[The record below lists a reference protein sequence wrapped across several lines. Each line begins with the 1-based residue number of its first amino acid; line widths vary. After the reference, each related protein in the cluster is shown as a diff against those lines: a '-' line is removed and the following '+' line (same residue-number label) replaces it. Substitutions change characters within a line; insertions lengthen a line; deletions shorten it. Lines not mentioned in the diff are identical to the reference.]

1 MQPTIAELM
10 AALPEAPEH
19 EDDASQGELLHL
31 LTEKLSKRPVPV
43 SSLKRFSLLGSLQ
56 AKVAVAYFFYWLRSW
71 FGNKEDQKKQLS
83 ETHLRAAVQI
93 LDSMS
98 YLRGA
103 VMKIGQTLANFPD
116 LVPQELAET
125 LGTLHFEAPPMHY
138 SLIREQLHDEL
149 GGDPEDIFAEFDQQA
164 FAAASLG
171 QVHRARLKNG
181 EEVAVKIQYP
191 GIARTIR
198 ADFRNLEPLLLP
210 ARFTRDWDS
219 TRAQIDYVRRT
230 LERETDYEYEAR
242 TLEKARALFHEE
254 DGIVVPRVFSEH
266 STRRVLTM
274 ERLPGCHLKEFLKR
288 NPPQELR
295 DHFGEK
301 LMRAWFRLLY
311 AGRMC
316 YVDWHA
322 GNFLFMNDGKLGLL
336 DFGCLQEYTDEDWEL
351 MRIGDRGLTTGSRED
366 RLDFVKRWNSLG
378 DTDRGEDFWRLVDE
392 YTEWAFASRT
402 QEVYD
407 YGDAEQFLRGARLF
421 GEFMRK
427 RYTSGHPSSPE
438 IGRWEFSCR
447 GILLQL
453 RARVR
458 VQDIAEEEIVATGWP
473 RDYARSG

>member
-56 AKVAVAYFFYWLRSW
+56 AKVAVAYLFYWLRGW
-71 FGNKEDQKKQLS
+71 FGNKEDRKKQLS

-274 ERLPGCHLKEFLKR
+274 ERLSGCHLKEFLGR

-295 DHFGEK
+295 DHFGER
-301 LMRAWFRLLY
+301 LMRFWFRLFY
-311 AGRMC
+311 AGRMS

-322 GNFLFMNDGKLGLL
+322 GNFLFMEDGKLGVV
-336 DFGCLQEYTDEDWEL
+336 DFGCLHEYSDEEWEF
-351 MRIGDRGLTTGSRED
+351 MRIADRGLTTGGRED
-366 RLDFVKRWNSLG
+366 RLDFIKLWTGS
-378 DTDRGEDFWRLVDE
+378 DESRGEDFWRLMDE
-392 YTEWAFASRT
+392 FTDWSWGKPGL
-402 QEVYD
+402 YD
-407 YGDAEQFLRGARLF
+407 FGDEEEFLRGARMF
-421 GEFMRK
+421 GEFIRK
-427 RYTSGHPSSPE
+427 RYTRGQPCSPM
-438 IGRWEFSCR
+438 IGRWELGYR
-447 GILLQL
+447 GFLLQL
-453 RARVR
+453 RARVNTR
-458 VQDIAEEEIVATGWP
+458 RLANEEVGATGWR
-473 RDYARSG
+473 RDYA